1 MSTPRRRRSDEG
13 HPAGESREGAP
24 LFGGGCVG
32 LPQPFTLSAS
42 RQGTGRGP
50 GESPERAQPSLVGA
64 WGYPPT
70 SFRSASHQGSRRMSL
85 RPFRRS
91 PVYIDR
97 AHRANLSWRSGMTR
111 SHFADDMAEATEAAE
126 CCEPDDVC
134 EPSCCDG
141 PCVTQEPQALTVE
154 LGRRR

>member
-1 MSTPRRRRSDEG
+1 
-13 HPAGESREGAP
+13 
-24 LFGGGCVG
+24 
-32 LPQPFTLSAS
+32 
-42 RQGTGRGP
+42 
-50 GESPERAQPSLVGA
+50 
-64 WGYPPT
+64 
-70 SFRSASHQGSRRMSL
+70 
-85 RPFRRS
+85 
-91 PVYIDR
+91 
-97 AHRANLSWRSGMTR
+97 MTR